1 MESTIDLKPGSVNP
15 RHVFLLLAVY
25 FVLHLLFRC
34 FVSDSLELD
43 EAEQLLLT
51 QELRLG
57 YGSQP
62 PLYTW
67 LQAGVLSIFGTSVFA
82 VAVVK
87 NILLFLT
94 SFFVYSSAK
103 EITNDNTRAVI
114 AMVSLFMIPQ
124 FFWESQR
131 DLTHSVLGTTIAACT
146 LFVAVHL
153 FKTGRLRYY
162 VLFGLC
168 AGAGIIS
175 KYNFGVFLVALLISA
190 ASVRNLRPRLC
201 DRKILVSVACLL
213 LVITPHLYW
222 AATNVK
228 ATLSQADKFQMAR
241 PIGLLQS
248 YSMGLQKLAK
258 AVAAFLGMLLPA
270 YALFFYRRGKVHPAA
285 GDEGDYALLV
295 KRMLLAGLFLCLL
308 MILLFKVTVFKDR
321 WMQPLLFATPVYL
334 VTLSW
339 TKLANARGY
348 FRFCFLIAMLVLLLM
363 PGHTIFA
370 SRFGTYNRL
379 NAPYSDFS
387 VQLRAAGFREG
398 VIVSQNRLTG
408 GNLRMAFPGSVVLAP
423 EVPRFDYRT
432 GSDWLIVWDAT
443 KNAEMPDK
451 LRKFVAEFVP
461 ADFSAV
467 EPRIIEATSKYS
479 TDRKM
484 RLGFLLFRKDVQ

>member
-15 RHVFLLLAVY
+15 RHVFLLLAGY
-25 FVLHLLFRC
+25 FVLHLLFRY

-67 LQAGVLSIFGTSVFA
+67 LQAGFFSIFGTSVFA
-82 VAVVK
+82 LAAVK

-94 SFFVYSSAK
+94 YFFVFSSAK
-103 EITNDNTRAVI
+103 EITNDDNRAVI
-114 AMVSLFMIPQ
+114 AMVSLLMIPQ

-131 DLTHSVLGTTIAACT
+131 DLTHSVLGTTFAACT
-146 LFVAVHL
+146 LFVAVRL

-190 ASVRNLRPRLC
+190 VSVRNLRPRLC
-201 DRKILVSVACLL
+201 DRKILITVVCLL
-213 LVITPHLYW
+213 LVTAPHLYW
-222 AATNVK
+222 ATTNVK

-241 PIGLLQS
+241 PIGLIQS

-258 AVAAFLGMLLPA
+258 AVAAFLGMLLPV
-270 YALFFYRRGKVHPAA
+270 YALFFYRKGRDIPAA

-334 VTLSW
+334 ATLSW
-339 TKLANARGY
+339 TRLANARGY
-348 FRFCFLIAMLVLLLM
+348 LRFCLLVAVLVLLLM

-379 NAPYSDFS
+379 NAPYSAFS
-387 VQLRAAGFREG
+387 AQLREAGFRQG

-408 GNLRMAFPGSVVLAP
+408 GNLRMAFPDSVVLAP
-423 EVPRFDYRT
+423 EVPRYDYRT

-451 LRKFVAEFVP
+451 LRKFAADFVP
-461 ADFSAV
+461 VDFNAV
-467 EPRIIEATSKYS
+467 KPHIIEATSKYS
-479 TDRKM
+479 TDRTM
-484 RLGFLLFRKDVQ
+484 RLGFILLRKDVP